1 MAGKT
6 QRSGGQWFPVSA
18 AAAFIGVSA
27 PNFRMTLLPRLSPD
41 DVQRDSK
48 PMLVRGPA
56 VVAAIAEK
64 RLEQSGTSNGTSSE
78 ALEEI
83 RRWEAR
89 RRELRYRRESAEYV
103 PMSDVEGLFS
113 VTGEIMRRAGET
125 IRQEFGDRAAKIL
138 GDAWG
143 DVDAQID
150 VMFADGGNRDD

>member
-18 AAAFIGVSA
+18 AAAFIGISA

-64 RLEQSGTSNGTSSE
+64 RLEQTGASNGTTSE

-103 PMSDVEGLFS
+103 PMADVNSGFA
-113 VTGEIMRRAGET
+113 VIAEILRRAGET
-125 IRQEFGDRAAKIL
+125 IRQEFGEPAQKIL
-138 GDAWG
+138 NDAWD
-143 DVDAQID
+143 DVDAQIRIL
-150 VMFADGGNRDD
+150 FAADNGD